1 MQVRNIANTK
11 GVSKMKT
18 EKIMKLISATGK
30 LDAIL
35 YAADRV
41 VEESDVNRSN
51 TPENCRFL
59 ELFYMAVEQMAEVK
73 GIVDSIRP
81 EKEVG

>member
-1 MQVRNIANTK
+1 
-11 GVSKMKT
+11 MKT
-18 EKIMKLISATGK
+18 EKIIKLIADTGK

-35 YAADRV
+35 YAAERV
-41 VEESDVNRSN
+41 VEESDVSRRN

-59 ELFYMAVEQMAEVK
+59 ELFYMAIEQMAELKV
-73 GIVDSIRP
+73 IVNSIRP